1 MVLRPPRRKGQGLA
15 ADRTSGGYGRCT
27 PDAPASRRPL
37 TAPGGGAL
45 GLQRKGTHRVDPS
58 PQEPGATFG
67 ADQHQCLAP
76 WRTCTTRGVTTAA
89 GTLTGPQ
96 RAAVVLA
103 QLDEDT
109 AQAVLATMSE
119 AEVIQLTAEVAQLP
133 ALAADEVRQV
143 VADFTSAAAAYRQVR
158 QGGLDLAQRWLNARL
173 GPARA
178 AEALSEIAPTT
189 EPTNSLEFLNR
200 IEPAQICRFLADEH
214 PQTVALVLTHVRR
227 AHAARVVDQLD
238 DELAADVVR
247 RMATMNAVPAAVT
260 HRVGEELGRRLSS
273 ILGVAAGETGGVKV
287 TASVLSNLDRALEKG
302 ILSRVEAEDP
312 DLAEALRSEMFVFDD
327 VARLDDVSLQ
337 VVLRTVDLRTIAM
350 ALKTAEPEVVDR
362 FLGNLSA
369 GAAQDLAEELQS
381 LGPQRLSV
389 VEAAQVSLVKAVQ
402 QLAEA
407 EAITL
412 GRPDDELIA

>member
-1 MVLRPPRRKGQGLA
+1 M
-15 ADRTSGGYGRCT
+15 
-27 PDAPASRRPL
+27 
-37 TAPGGGAL
+37 
-45 GLQRKGTHRVDPS
+45 
-58 PQEPGATFG
+58 
-67 ADQHQCLAP
+67 
-76 WRTCTTRGVTTAA
+76 TTAA